1 MYGQEISLNINV
13 GKVLD
18 LFISEKGKSE
28 RIHKAEIYL
37 DKEGILGDKFYAK
50 NLQRSVLLTSIDS
63 YSLALEH
70 EIKMDHGMLG
80 ENILID
86 YNPYHLDMG
95 VKIKI
100 GTVILEVTQNCT
112 ICNHLSSIDKKL
124 PKLLRDDRGIF
135 VKVLQEGTIKYDDVV
150 FIYQIK

>member
-1 MYGQEISLNINV
+1 LNSNV

-18 LFISEKGKSE
+18 LFISEKGKST
-28 RIHKAEIYL
+28 RIHKAEINL
-37 DKEGILGDKFYAK
+37 DKKGIRGDKFYAK
-50 NLQRSVLLTSIDS
+50 DVQRSVLLTSIES

-70 EIKMDHGMLG
+70 NIEIEHGLLG

-86 YNPYHLDMG
+86 YNPYHLAMG

-100 GTVILEVTQNCT
+100 GTVILEITQNCT
-112 ICNHLSSIDKKL
+112 ICNHLSAIDKKV

-135 VKVLQEGTIKYDDVV
+135 VKVVQEGSIKENDA
-150 FIYQIK
+150 IYIVD